1 MSLQDIPIN
10 QATETCVM
18 FDNGSE
24 LTLVSSFFTKKNKF
38 PYKEATYTLSGVG
51 TSATTYKDGEGG
63 RIYTVPL
70 KTSTGETISVKAFSV
85 KSILTGK
92 IGREEI
98 VFNPKEFPHL
108 SVETL
113 KEAGKALPCKYLDLL
128 VCNPDLG
135 IQPVRNLGFGC
146 LDCSKGHCLY

>member
-1 MSLQDIPIN
+1 
-10 QATETCVM
+10 M

-24 LTLVSSFFTKKNKF
+24 LTLVSSFFAQKNKL
-38 PYKEATYTLSGVG
+38 PYEEATYTLAGVG
-51 TSATTYKDGEGG
+51 TSATTYKAGEGG

-70 KTSTGETISVKAFSV
+70 KTSTGETVSV

-108 SVETL
+108 SLETL
-113 KEAGKALPCKYLDLL
+113 KEAGKALPREYLDLL
-128 VCNPDLG
+128 VGNPDLG
-135 IQPVRNLGFGC
+135 IQPV
-146 LDCSKGHCLY
+146 